1 MASNFLGEHLRE
13 WVWGCRC
20 LTKGDIIVSLD
31 VGTSKIRIIIGEVT
45 GSNLNVI
52 GVGTAPGD
60 GIRQGAIVDID
71 KTVRAI
77 REAVE
82 HAERMVGVHIQSA
95 YVGVSGSHIAL
106 QSSHGVVAVSSP
118 DREITEDDVDRVLQ
132 AARVMALPP
141 EREIVDV
148 VPKEYIV
155 DGLEGITD
163 PRGMI
168 GVRLEVDAHII
179 TGSRTVIHN
188 LVRCVERAEME
199 IAGLVLLPLAA
210 GSVAL
215 SPDEKKLGVVLVDL
229 GAGATTISVF
239 ERGALAGVSVLP
251 VGGDYVTNDIAIGL
265 RTQTDVAEK
274 IKSKH
279 GWAMV
284 ALAPG
289 DERFKV
295 PRIGNQ
301 DEKDVS
307 AQELATII
315 EPRLQEMFFLVRR
328 EIERMGVAGEIPGGY
343 VLYGGVSAT
352 RGIDKLAEH
361 ELAAPVRVAVPE
373 FLGVRDTSFV
383 NGVGIIRYVANHSYR
398 RAVDHQPARK
408 GASPGL
414 IRRIKSWFADFM

>member
-1 MASNFLGEHLRE
+1 
-13 WVWGCRC
+13 

-31 VGTSKIRIIIGEVT
+31 VGTSKVRVIIGEIT
-45 GSNLNVI
+45 GNSLNVI
-52 GVGTAPGD
+52 GVGSAGGE

-71 KTVRAI
+71 KTVQAI

-82 HAERMVGVHIQSA
+82 HAERMVGVQIQSA

-132 AARVMALPP
+132 AARVIALPP

-148 VPKEYIV
+148 VPKEYVV

-188 LVRCVERAEME
+188 LVRCVQRADLE

-210 GSVAL
+210 GAVAL

-239 ERGALAGVSVLP
+239 ERGTLAGMSVLP

-265 RTQTDVAEK
+265 RTQTDVAEM
-274 IKSKH
+274 IKSKY

-284 ALAPG
+284 SLAPG
-289 DERFKV
+289 NERFKI
-295 PRIGNQ
+295 PRIGSQ
-301 DEKDVS
+301 DERECT
-307 AQELATII
+307 AAELAEII
-315 EPRLQEMFFLVRR
+315 EPRLQEMFYLIRR
-328 EIERMGVAGEIPGGY
+328 EVDRMGVTREIPGGY

-373 FLGVRDTSFV
+373 FLGVRDSSFV
-383 NGVGIIRYVANHSYR
+383 NGVGIIRYVASHSYR
-398 RAVDHQPARK
+398 RSATQPTRK
-408 GASPGL
+408 GPSTGL
-414 IRRIKSWFADFM
+414 IHRIKNWFADFM